1 MSDGRRTAI
10 PSLGWRLSPPGLT
23 DDAAFV
29 DAVCNLHRDAY
40 ERFFACDPAANHDLG
55 VQVRAFRRV
64 DVWRV
69 LLVLTPWMLSRL
81 MVPDHDPGLRIPEQ
95 WDAESRMDADYLV
108 LGPQLK
114 FAILGQAQQAHL
126 NYAASL
132 GHYLLQ
138 PIALNMTSYDSAD
151 AVFKAWNQVIR
162 TRDENMEKHR
172 KDCAWQKEISR
183 RELFGRLRG
192 RS

>member
-1 MSDGRRTAI
+1 MITTGGSAI
-10 PSLGWRLSPPGLT
+10 PGRGWRLSPPGLK

-29 DAVCNLHRDAY
+29 DAVRNLHEGVYQSYFAADA
-40 ERFFACDPAANHDLG
+40 AANHALG
-55 VQVRAFRRV
+55 VQLRAFRRL
-64 DVWRV
+64 DNWRL

-81 MVPDHDPGLRIPEQ
+81 LAPDRDPGLAIPAKWEEECR
-95 WDAESRMDADYLV
+95 ADADYQV

-114 FAILGQAQQAHL
+114 LEILGQSQQAHL
-126 NYAASL
+126 NYATSL

-138 PIALNMTSYDSAD
+138 PIALNMAMYDSAE
-151 AVFKAWNQVIR
+151 AVFEAWNQVIR

-172 KDCAWQKEISR
+172 KDCSWQKEISR

-192 RS
+192 G